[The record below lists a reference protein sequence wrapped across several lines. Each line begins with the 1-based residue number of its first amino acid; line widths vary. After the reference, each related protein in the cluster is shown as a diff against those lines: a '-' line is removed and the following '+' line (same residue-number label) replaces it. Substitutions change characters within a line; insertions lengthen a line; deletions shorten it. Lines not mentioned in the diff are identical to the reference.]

1 MVKFQLEFKQ
11 ILNMITL
18 CGNQFDKARYN
29 KAQGVVLSC
38 GYDPRIITHLNKM
51 DFSVRAHAFGNL
63 IFVNEIQKIA
73 IDMYGN
79 LIGLQDNQLRDLT
92 KIAHDFVADNRIE
105 FNNFIIDARG
115 SIYFEG
121 VMSRQLIS
129 ILNGMDFRHTLEND
143 GSILFIKGGIS
154 ILLK

>member
-18 CGNQFDKARYN
+18 CGNQFDQARYN
-29 KAQGVVLSC
+29 KVKGVVLSC

-51 DFSVRAHAFGNL
+51 DFSVFAHEFGNL
-63 IFVNEIQKIA
+63 IFENDSQRIA

-79 LIGLQDNQLRDLT
+79 MIGSLNNQLKDVA

-105 FNNFIIDARG
+105 FNSFTIGARG
-115 SIYFEG
+115 GIYFEG
-121 VMSRQLIS
+121 TMSTQLIS
-129 ILNGMDFRHTLEND
+129 TLNGMDFRHTLKND
-143 GSILFIKGGIS
+143 GSIMFTKGCLS

>member
-18 CGNQFDKARYN
+18 CGNQFDQARYN
-29 KAQGVVLSC
+29 KVKGVVLSC

-51 DFSVRAHAFGNL
+51 DFSVYAHEFGNL
-63 IFVNEIQKIA
+63 IFENEIQKIA

-79 LIGLQDNQLRDLT
+79 TIGSHNNKLRDVA

-105 FNNFIIDARG
+105 FNSFTIDARG

-121 VMSRQLIS
+121 AMSTQLIS
-129 ILNGMDFRHTLEND
+129 ILNGMEFRHTLEND
-143 GSILFIKGGIS
+143 GSIMFIKGSLS

>member
-11 ILNMITL
+11 IMNMITL

-29 KAQGVVLSC
+29 KVKGIVLDC
-38 GYDPRIITHLNKM
+38 GYDPRIITHLNKL
-51 DFSVRAHAFGNL
+51 DFSVHAHEFGNL
-63 IFVNEIQKIA
+63 IFENEIQKIA

-79 LIGLQDNQLRDLT
+79 LIGLQDNQLRDMA

-105 FNNFIIDARG
+105 FTSFTIDARG
-115 SIYFEG
+115 CIYFEG
-121 VMSRQLIS
+121 DMSTQLIS

-143 GSILFIKGGIS
+143 GSILFIKGCLS